1 MTNSIVKWLNVS
13 FPQIFVMFA
22 LFAFLA
28 VSRTRIHQA
37 ESNGATVNVNIE
49 ITGDINKLVDQ
60 IAKYIGVALTVS
72 KVNRCDLSG
81 GGLFY
86 SGNQNGVVFSAVYH
100 PTRQHSASVRP
111 GSNAGVFPST
121 KAWVAPGKWAI
132 SYTTASKLGG
142 NKAYYDL
149 K

>member
-1 MTNSIVKWLNVS
+1 MYGYCQDEKQDLV
-13 FPQIFVMFA
+13 QAFV
-22 LFAFLA
+22 LVRLDIG
-28 VSRTRIHQA
+28 SHQFM
-37 ESNGATVNVNIE
+37 EMG
-49 ITGDINKLVDQ
+49 NKLVDQ

-100 PTRQHSASVRP
+100 PTREHSASVRP
-111 GSNAGVFPST
+111 GSNAAVFPST
-121 KAWVAPGKWAI
+121 KAWVVPGKWAI
-132 SYTTASKLGG
+132 SYTTANWLGG